1 MGLSAFILKDI
12 LLSLST
18 VREPVSHH
26 LQGCGD
32 VIFLIQMDKYKAS
45 LSSLAVAHH
54 QVSIKVCVYL
64 GELSISGQL
73 SKSITI
79 NFTLHTEPRV
89 SPPEFTISC
98 QTHGGPATEVIW
110 KWNREHLTK
119 NVTDSGHV
127 ILMEGSQNHSVYIET
142 SQTILDTS
150 FDSVYDSKLFVR
162 GRVGGEF
169 SCSIRNIRNPFSYS
183 PHREDNH

>member
-1 MGLSAFILKDI
+1 
-12 LLSLST
+12 
-18 VREPVSHH
+18 
-26 LQGCGD
+26 
-32 VIFLIQMDKYKAS
+32 MDKYKAS
-45 LSSLAVAHH
+45 LSSLPLAHH
-54 QVSIKVCVYL
+54 QVSLKVGVYL
-64 GELSISGQL
+64 GELSLSGQL
-73 SKSITI
+73 SNSITI

-110 KWNREHLTK
+110 KWNREHLNNMT
-119 NVTDSGHV
+119 VSDSRH
-127 ILMEGSQNHSVYIET
+127 IMLMKESQNHSVYIET

-169 SCSIRNIRNPFSYS
+169 SCSIRNIRNPSRTVYTEKTTIKGLRQNIINS
-183 PHREDNH
+183 PYIMLCSL

>member
-1 MGLSAFILKDI
+1 MCI
-12 LLSLST
+12 
-18 VREPVSHH
+18 
-26 LQGCGD
+26 
-32 VIFLIQMDKYKAS
+32 
-45 LSSLAVAHH
+45 
-54 QVSIKVCVYL
+54 L

-73 SKSITI
+73 SNSITI

-98 QTHGGPATEVIW
+98 RTRGGPATEVSW
-110 KWNREHLTK
+110 FRNRNRLTK
-119 NVTDSGHV
+119 SVTESKYV
-127 ILMEGSQNHSVYIET
+127 ILMEESQNHSVYIET

-169 SCSIRNIRNPFSYS
+169 SCSTLEILLVESTQRRQPLKVFILSIA
-183 PHREDNH
+183 HT

>member
-1 MGLSAFILKDI
+1 M
-12 LLSLST
+12 
-18 VREPVSHH
+18 
-26 LQGCGD
+26 
-32 VIFLIQMDKYKAS
+32 IFLIQVEKYKAS
-45 LSSLAVAHH
+45 LSSLPLAHH
-54 QVSIKVCVYL
+54 QVSLKVCVLL

-73 SKSITI
+73 SNSITI

-110 KWNREHLTK
+110 KWNGEHLTK
-119 NVTDSGHV
+119 NTDSRHV
-127 ILMEGSQNHSVYIET
+127 ILMEGSQNHYVYIET

-169 SCSIRNIRNPFSYS
+169 SCFIRNIRNPSRTVYTEKTTIKGL
-183 PHREDNH
+183 RQKYYQ